1 MTTARTWIDRFAQ
14 AIGAPPLLDDE
25 IDTLLGLAGVA
36 AHASERAAAPISTWL
51 AGRAGLSPAEAK
63 AAAER
68 LAAELGPAEG

>member
-1 MTTARTWIDRFAQ
+1 MTTARTWIDRFAE

-36 AHASERAAAPISTWL
+36 AHASERTAAPISTWL

-68 LAAELGPAEG
+68 LAAELATGSA